1 MRNSFELGF
10 KHKTSVPKNQSDYI
24 ILTSTGSGAVTL
36 RVGTPGGWSLVG
48 TGPPAVA
55 GLFSKVN
62 ATKEPAENNII

>member
-1 MRNSFELGF
+1 MKNSFELGF

-36 RVGTPGGWSLVG
+36 RVGAPGGWSLTG
-48 TGPPAVA
+48 TPAVA

-62 ATKEPAENNII
+62 ATKEPAENNIF